1 MKPIIISGKIGAG
14 KTSLCKLFEKKNY
27 LIINADTIAKDL
39 IRKDKRIQKELI
51 ETFGV
56 NIIEEKLISFN
67 KLRKILCSSKKNK
80 DAIDG
85 IVHPVFYDKIHKI
98 ISSSKDKKII
108 IEIPLIETCKLLK
121 VDHILVFIKTDKEKR
136 RSRYLV
142 KNRSGNDIFEKLNK
156 LQTNTDLSINISD
169 HVISNDGNID
179 ELIINFN
186 ELYRNINNE

>member
-169 HVISNDGNID
+169 HAISNDGNID

>member
-121 VDHILVFIKTDKEKR
+121 VDNILVFIKNDK
-136 RSRYLV
+136 
-142 KNRSGNDIFEKLNK
+142 
-156 LQTNTDLSINISD
+156 
-169 HVISNDGNID
+169 
-179 ELIINFN
+179 
-186 ELYRNINNE
+186 

>member
-27 LIINADTIAKDL
+27 LIINADTVAKDL